1 MAFNAFSL
9 NYNEVEVGGRRIYQ
23 TPTGKVF
30 TCYRVDLI
38 DEESFQVFEQ
48 FNVLNRLISKVIP
61 GNCLRVYLG
70 SEFNSAVNIETSR
83 KGSLGKVGSIEF
95 SCVYCY

>member
-48 FNVLNRLISKVIP
+48 IQ
-61 GNCLRVYLG
+61 
-70 SEFNSAVNIETSR
+70 
-83 KGSLGKVGSIEF
+83 
-95 SCVYCY
+95 CVE

>member
-9 NYNEVEVGGRRIYQ
+9 DYNEVEVGGRRIYQ
-23 TPTGKVF
+23 TLLRARYSHVIGSISLMKRAF
-30 TCYRVDLI
+30 RCL
-38 DEESFQVFEQ
+38 SK
-48 FNVLNRLISKVIP
+48 FNALNRLISKVAP

-83 KGSLGKVGSIEF
+83 KGSLGEGG
-95 SCVYCY
+95 VY